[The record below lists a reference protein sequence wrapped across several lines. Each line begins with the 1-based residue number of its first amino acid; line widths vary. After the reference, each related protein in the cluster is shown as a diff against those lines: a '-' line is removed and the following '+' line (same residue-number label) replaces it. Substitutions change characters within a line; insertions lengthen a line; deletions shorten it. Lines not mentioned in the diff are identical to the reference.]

1 MRQSLWLHSM
11 IKTKNPWSNWKH
23 LTKISHSSYVEVAIK
38 NHKQIIKLMVT
49 KQSILQTHLA
59 LPTLHQET
67 IPTLPST
74 QMWVTRPM
82 LLLHQETIPTP
93 PSTQMWVTRPMLLL
107 HQETIPTQPKTEMK
121 ATQSML
127 HKMWANQAT
136 PQETKLVQ
144 VFSLRVCQTWDSSW
158 KTLERHQPW
167 PTISLC

>member
-1 MRQSLWLHSM
+1 MRQNLWLHSM
-11 IKTKNPWSNWKH
+11 SKTKNPWSNWMH
-23 LTKISHSSYVEVAIK
+23 LTKVSHSCGVEVAIK
-38 NHKQIIKLMVT
+38 NPQQIIKLMVT
-49 KQSILQTHLA
+49 KQSMLQTHLA

-67 IPTLPST
+67 RPTPQST
-74 QMWVTRPM
+74 HMRVTRLM

-93 PSTQMWVTRPMLLL
+93 PSTQMWVTRPMVLL
-107 HQETIPTQPKTEMK
+107 HQETIPTLPNTQMK

-127 HKMWANQAT
+127 PKTWANKAT